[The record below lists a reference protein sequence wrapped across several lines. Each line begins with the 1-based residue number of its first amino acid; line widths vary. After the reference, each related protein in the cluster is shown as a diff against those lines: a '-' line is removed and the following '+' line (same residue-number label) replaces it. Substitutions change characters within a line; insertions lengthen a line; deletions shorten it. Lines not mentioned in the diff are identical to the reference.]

1 MKFSPSRLA
10 VSGGSKRGSRKRRCQ
25 QPADE
30 RGNFA
35 ERGNLT
41 YQDFCHCRN
50 SSGTRSPCKHRIAEV
65 QRRLIASLRRKAHFQ
80 FRVHDQWAFSCFL
93 SRPPC
98 WNPAFT
104 VGIQVEDGDGAA
116 HSAGEEAKPSLHKLE
131 EAISDQRNL
140 QTINTELVNTCQTLG
155 QKTRKPKSE

>member
-1 MKFSPSRLA
+1 MEEEAKKQRGTVKFSPSRLA

-50 SSGTRSPCKHRIAEV
+50 SSGTRSPCKHRNAEV

-80 FRVHDQWAFSCFL
+80 FRVHDQSEHSVAFFPGHPAEIQRSL
-93 SRPPC
+93 SVSRWRMEMGQPTLP
-98 WNPAFT
+98 
-104 VGIQVEDGDGAA
+104 G
-116 HSAGEEAKPSLHKLE
+116 KKRSLHC
-131 EAISDQRNL
+131 
-140 QTINTELVNTCQTLG
+140 IN
-155 QKTRKPKSE
+155 